1 MTSGMQSPSSSFA
14 RAMQHLSDRL
24 CSHQPHSRLHGHE
37 SLEDRRPGERHG
49 RPRQALCLLCGSALR
64 SQHRRHR
71 FHSDRP
77 PDMCPCHWCHPCQW
91 HCSCLQK
98 SFPPRR
104 RLVFCRC
111 LPREFEKASPKITGE
126 RQSPR
131 QRERACPG
139 CRCKQAAVPARRSTH
154 VDDLSVASR
163 RASSPSHLNPSSLSH
178 STLLADAGCC

>member
-1 MTSGMQSPSSSFA
+1 MNVLARHYVCFAGQLCGVSTDGTGFTAIVRRICVHVRVLSLPLHCLQLSFA
-14 RAMQHLSDRL
+14 KELPAT
-24 CSHQPHSRLHGHE
+24 
-37 SLEDRRPGERHG
+37 
-49 RPRQALCLLCGSALR
+49 
-64 SQHRRHR
+64 
-71 FHSDRP
+71 
-77 PDMCPCHWCHPCQW
+77 
-91 HCSCLQK
+91 
-98 SFPPRR
+98 

-111 LPREFEKASPKITGE
+111 FPREFEKASPKITGE

-131 QRERACPG
+131 QRERACHG